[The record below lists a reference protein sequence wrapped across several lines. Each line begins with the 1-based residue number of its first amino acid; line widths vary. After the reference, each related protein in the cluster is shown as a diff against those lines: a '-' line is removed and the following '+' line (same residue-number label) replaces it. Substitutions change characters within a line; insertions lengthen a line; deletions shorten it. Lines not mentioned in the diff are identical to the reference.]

1 MQNCNRYKNIW
12 IECGPGVVTIS
23 VSWSAWHGS
32 GSDHF
37 TQIKLYQ
44 NIRTRSDLNHI
55 CGISSVHTFGH
66 STVFVTF
73 HYQSMGRI
81 INLLFFSE
89 YSGRRRSC
97 AVLVFIVIC
106 VILLLP
112 GSAAETE
119 GEHGGEEL
127 HGRHADNHGNHD
139 VNLIVE
145 LFVDL
150 LKTALVHPG
159 VFGCGVSHTQ
169 GVHWLKLLLSCQLA
183 ACLRNLGTQKIST
196 RL

>member
-89 YSGRRRSC
+89 HSRRRSSW
-97 AVLVFIVIC
+97 ISIC
-106 VILLLP
+106 SGLCNPAPSRPRGRDRRQTRRQGAPRPPRRQPRRSRRQSHRRALCWSSQNSP
-112 GSAAETE
+112 GSCRSFREW
-119 GEHGGEEL
+119 G
-127 HGRHADNHGNHD
+127 
-139 VNLIVE
+139 
-145 LFVDL
+145 
-150 LKTALVHPG
+150 
-159 VFGCGVSHTQ
+159 
-169 GVHWLKLLLSCQLA
+169 
-183 ACLRNLGTQKIST
+183 
-196 RL
+196 